1 MKRLSILSLLLAGQV
16 LTACAT
22 VTAPPPSAARVASFM
37 EQGRE
42 VVAPSGMVALCAQD
56 PSACPRAADDRLRA
70 AEPVQLTA
78 EHWALLDKVNRDVND
93 QIHPASDEAVYGVDE
108 RWTNPLLQKTSNRA
122 FVSGDCEDYAL
133 AKRDALLA
141 AGWPAESLFMAVG
154 LHDRLGLH
162 TVLVARTSRG
172 DMVLDSRTPWIVGFN
187 DAPYLWIKRQVAADS
202 LRWVGVWRE
211 APTAPTTL
219 ASLSVPISR

>member
-1 MKRLSILSLLLAGQV
+1 MKRLSILSLLLVGQL

-22 VTAPPPSAARVASFM
+22 TTAPQPSAARSAGFM

-42 VVAPSGMVALCAQD
+42 VVAPSGMAALCSDDA
-56 PSACPRAADDRLRA
+56 SACPRVTGDPLRVA
-70 AEPVQLTA
+70 QPEPLTA
-78 EHWALLDKVNRDVND
+78 ERWALLDRVNREVND
-93 QIHPASDEAVYGVDE
+93 QIRPASDKAIYGVDE
-108 RWTNPLLQKTSNRA
+108 RWVDPLLNKVSNRDFA
-122 FVSGDCEDYAL
+122 RGDCEDYAL

-172 DMVLDSRTPWIVGFN
+172 DLVLDSRSPWIVGFN
-187 DAPYLWIKRQVAADS
+187 ETPYLWIKRQVAADS

-211 APTAPTTL
+211 APTTL
-219 ASLSVPISR
+219 AALSTPINR